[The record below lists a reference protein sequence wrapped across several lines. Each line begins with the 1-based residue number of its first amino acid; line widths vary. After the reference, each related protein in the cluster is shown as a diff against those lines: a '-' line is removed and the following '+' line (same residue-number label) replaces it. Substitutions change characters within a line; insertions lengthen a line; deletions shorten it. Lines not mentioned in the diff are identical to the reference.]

1 MENALMKGAM
11 KQGTWAIL
19 SICLIFYILRAQ
31 EKRDQRQ
38 EEREKNY
45 QNIITQITE
54 KLSVVEE
61 VKRDVDIIKNYVLQ
75 RNNTK
80 K

>member
-1 MENALMKGAM
+1 MENVLMEGAM

-19 SICLIFYILRAQ
+19 SICLIFYILKAQ

-45 QNIITQITE
+45 QSIITQITE

-61 VKRDVDIIKNYVLQ
+61 VKQDVDIIKNYVIGK
-75 RNNTK
+75 NK
-80 K
+80 KI